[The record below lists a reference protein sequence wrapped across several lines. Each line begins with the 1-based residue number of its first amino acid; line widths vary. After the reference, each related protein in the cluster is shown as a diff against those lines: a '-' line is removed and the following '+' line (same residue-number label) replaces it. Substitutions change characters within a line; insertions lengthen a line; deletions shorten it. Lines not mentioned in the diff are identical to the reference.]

1 MFRTVSQ
8 IRISHHGWGES
19 GGLDLQITFIR
30 IITRCVG
37 VVEELVPNIFG
48 KFILDVTNGG
58 SNPYF
63 KKLFLVH
70 SPEKSNTIVI
80 LNNVRFTDLENV
92 LQFVYAGQVNVNQS
106 DLSSFLQT
114 GELLQIEGLASCS
127 DSADEKPTGSSSTPK
142 DHSLNVPSTS
152 RGSTSAVA
160 ENPKRQS
167 SPVHTPSPQGLLPA
181 IRVGS
186 KRFRSDDSSEI
197 SHPKSTH
204 IGAST
209 QVKSQDDCLDS
220 ETPIIQIRS
229 AANLM
234 ELDPLQDNNDV
245 SYSEGKQDPEELE
258 ETEVNF
264 GVLKAESIEVIDV
277 EEKDDASNLVQDMNQ
292 ISDLLEDVESVSHH
306 DILPTSCLSLPQTS
320 STTDSLYDAPQTR
333 VPNRVNRGR
342 RSKMATKKTS
352 ASASSSSN
360 SSCSKR
366 GQQKKYR
373 VCPYC
378 GGLFYKSNITRH
390 IIAERSQT
398 EMNTSQS
405 LLVDSKS
412 TMKTDAFEKKG
423 MSGVILET
431 VKIDDED
438 NDVEDEEDV
447 VIIGSTQVSKA
458 GRTYPQRKISGFEM
472 IGKMLPNLRSI
483 PTFQSCR
490 PNLVAGSPSQVPTR
504 MQFCGAN
511 QIQVEYVSC
520 PICNA
525 EVAKFAL
532 QNHMFTFHQFQQDL
546 LDSDMRELCPHCGKY
561 FKNKNSL
568 KVHKSIYHRSLAARH
583 GPGRM
588 DYPFHC
594 SSGHFYSDPSSQ

>member
-333 VPNRVNRGR
+333 VPNRDAGSNQIR
-342 RSKMATKKTS
+342 ATL
-352 ASASSSSN
+352 N
-360 SSCSKR
+360 
-366 GQQKKYR
+366 Y
-373 VCPYC
+373 P
-378 GGLFYKSNITRH
+378 
-390 IIAERSQT
+390 
-398 EMNTSQS
+398 
-405 LLVDSKS
+405 
-412 TMKTDAFEKKG
+412 
-423 MSGVILET
+423 T
-431 VKIDDED
+431 VPEI
-438 NDVEDEEDV
+438 
-447 VIIGSTQVSKA
+447 
-458 GRTYPQRKISGFEM
+458 GFEINTEVADYVTY
-472 IGKMLPNLRSI
+472 IGHRSNQPNAKKFRR
-483 PTFQSCR
+483 Q
-490 PNLVAGSPSQVPTR
+490 
-504 MQFCGAN
+504 
-511 QIQVEYVSC
+511 YKVSC
-520 PICNA
+520 N
-525 EVAKFAL
+525 L
-532 QNHMFTFHQFQQDL
+532 
-546 LDSDMRELCPHCGKY
+546 CGKILHCNEAHLRAIRTHLTEHGIE
-561 FKNKNSL
+561 KLPKTTPSVSL
-568 KVHKSIYHRSLAARH
+568 GRVFVHPIPR
-583 GPGRM
+583 
-588 DYPFHC
+588 C
-594 SSGHFYSDPSSQ
+594 S